1 MDTGATVLMAHRLT
15 LVTIAVEPHIIVI
28 DDWKW
33 ALDGWKWTVD
43 GPAGT
48 DHGIAP
54 SEGEAKAAAYAAAD
68 SVAVMGRL
76 EVPGGGDELRRA
88 LAGEGT

>member
-1 MDTGATVLMAHRLT
+1 MDTGASVLMAHRLT
-15 LVTIAVEPHIIVI
+15 LVTIAVEAHTTIT
-28 DDWKW
+28 
-33 ALDGWKWTVD
+33 GWKWTVD

-54 SEGEAKAAAYAAAD
+54 TEGEAWAVARAAA
-68 SVAVMGRL
+68 VKVMGRL
-76 EVPGGGDELRRA
+76 EVPGGGEQLRRA

>member
-1 MDTGATVLMAHRLT
+1 MAHRLT
-15 LVTIAVEPHIIVI
+15 LVTIAVEAHTTIT
-28 DDWKW
+28 
-33 ALDGWKWTVD
+33 GWKWTVD

>member
-1 MDTGATVLMAHRLT
+1 MAHRLT
-15 LVTIAVEPHIIVI
+15 LVTIAVEGRMITPVT
-28 DDWKW
+28 
-33 ALDGWKWTVD
+33 GWLWTVD

-54 SEGEAKAAAYAAAD
+54 SEGEAWAVARAAA
-68 SVAVMGRL
+68 VKVMGRL
-76 EVPGGGDELRRA
+76 EVPGGGEQLRRA

>member
-1 MDTGATVLMAHRLT
+1 VTPHRIT
-15 LVTIAVEPHIIVI
+15 LVTIAVEPHTTVT
-28 DDWKW
+28 
-33 ALDGWKWTVD
+33 GWKWTVD

-54 SEGEAKAAAYAAAD
+54 TEGEAWGVARAAA
-68 SVAVMGRL
+68 VAVMGRL
-76 EVPGGGDELRRA
+76 EVPGGGEQLRRA

>member
-1 MDTGATVLMAHRLT
+1 MDTGATVLMAHRIT
-15 LVTIAVEPHIIVI
+15 LVTIAVEPHTTVT
-28 DDWKW
+28 
-33 ALDGWKWTVD
+33 GWKWTVD

-54 SEGEAKAAAYAAAD
+54 TEGEAWGAARAAA
-68 SVAVMGRL
+68 VTVRGRL

-88 LAGEGT
+88 INGEAT

>member
-1 MDTGATVLMAHRLT
+1 MTPHRLT
-15 LVTIAVEPHIIVI
+15 LVTIAVEPHTTVT
-28 DDWKW
+28 
-33 ALDGWKWTVD
+33 GWKWTVD

-54 SEGEAKAAAYAAAD
+54 TEGEAWAVARAAA
-68 SVAVMGRL
+68 VKVMSRL

-88 LAGEGT
+88 LAGEGAL

>member
-1 MDTGATVLMAHRLT
+1 MDTGATVLMAHRIT
-15 LVTIAVEPHIIVI
+15 LVTIAVERVEPDV
-28 DDWKW
+28 W
-33 ALDGWKWTVD
+33 AWTVD

-54 SEGEAKAAAYAAAD
+54 TEGEAWAVARAAA
-68 SVAVMGRL
+68 VKVMGRL

>member
-1 MDTGATVLMAHRLT
+1 MAHRLT
-15 LVTIAVEPHIIVI
+15 LVTIAVEAHSTITGWETTAAKALTVSTVI
-28 DDWKW
+28 
-33 ALDGWKWTVD
+33 AWTVD

-54 SEGEAKAAAYAAAD
+54 TEGEAWTDARSAA
-68 SVAVMGRL
+68 VKVMGRL

-88 LAGEGT
+88 LAGEAT

>member
-1 MDTGATVLMAHRLT
+1 MAHRLT
-15 LVTIAVEPHIIVI
+15 LVTIAVEAHTTVT
-28 DDWKW
+28 
-33 ALDGWKWTVD
+33 GWKWTVD

-54 SEGEAKAAAYAAAD
+54 SEGEAWAVARAAA
-68 SVAVMGRL
+68 VKVMGRL

-88 LAGEGT
+88 LAGEAT

>member
-1 MDTGATVLMAHRLT
+1 MDTGASVLMAHRLT
-15 LVTIAVEPHIIVI
+15 LVTIAVEAHTTVT
-28 DDWKW
+28 
-33 ALDGWKWTVD
+33 GWKWTVD

-54 SEGEAKAAAYAAAD
+54 SEGEAWAVARAAA
-68 SVAVMGRL
+68 VKVMGRL

-88 LAGEGT
+88 LAGEAT

>member
-1 MDTGATVLMAHRLT
+1 MAHRLT
-15 LVTIAVEPHIIVI
+15 LVTIAVEGRMITPVT
-28 DDWKW
+28 
-33 ALDGWKWTVD
+33 GWLWTVD